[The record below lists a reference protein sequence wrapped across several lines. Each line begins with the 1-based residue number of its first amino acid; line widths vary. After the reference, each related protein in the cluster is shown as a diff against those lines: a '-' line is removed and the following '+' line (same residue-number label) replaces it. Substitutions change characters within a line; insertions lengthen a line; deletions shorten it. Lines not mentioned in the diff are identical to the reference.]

1 MMKQNLTLLTN
12 LTKFEIARPLSKGEH
27 KKVIRLMK
35 DILGGKIIKELV
47 GLRAKTYR
55 YLENN
60 SGAQSVL

>member
-47 GLRAKTYR
+47 GLIAI
-55 YLENN
+55 
-60 SGAQSVL
+60 